1 MTTASRRQFLQSVAA
16 GAAALPWLAGRASAE
31 PAHKFTGTLGLELY
45 SVRHL
50 LDKDVPGTLKTVKD
64 WGFTDVEGGNWYGR
78 SASEFKALIGSYGMR
93 MQSMLTGYERLRDD
107 MAGAI
112 KDAKDVGATYLG
124 TAWIP
129 HKDVFVM
136 SHVDEAVANF
146 TKWGKALKAE
156 GLQFHYHVH
165 GYEFQ
170 PSPEGTLLDT
180 LIARCPAGDVSFEMD
195 VFWVLRGGGQPADL
209 LTKYPGRFE
218 LMHIKDIA
226 VGTAL
231 GDPTGTAPDETS
243 VAIGKGQVQWA
254 SLLPLAS
261 KSGVKMFY
269 IEDEHPHAE
278 LQMPDSLKYLASV

>member
-1 MTTASRRQFLQSVAA
+1 MTITSRRQFLQHAAA
-16 GAAALPWLAGRASAE
+16 GTAALPWLAARVSAE
-31 PAHKFTGTLGLELY
+31 PAHKFAGTLGLELY

-50 LDKDVPGTLKTVKD
+50 LDKDVPGTLKIVKD

-78 SASEFKALIGSYGMR
+78 TASEFKTLIGSYGMR

-112 KDAKDVGATYLG
+112 REAKDVGATYLG

-129 HKDVFVM
+129 HKGPFAM
-136 SHVDEAVANF
+136 AQVDEAAANF
-146 TKWGKALKAE
+146 SKWGKALKAE

-180 LIARCPAGDVSFEMD
+180 LITRCPPGDVSFEMD
-195 VFWVLRGGGQPADL
+195 VFWVMRGGGKPADL
-209 LTKYPGRFE
+209 LTKYPGRFA

-243 VAIGKGQVQWA
+243 VAIGKGQVQWPA
-254 SLLPLAS
+254 LLSLAS
-261 KSGVKMFY
+261 KAGVKLFY

-278 LQMPDSLKYLASV
+278 LQMPDSLKYLATV